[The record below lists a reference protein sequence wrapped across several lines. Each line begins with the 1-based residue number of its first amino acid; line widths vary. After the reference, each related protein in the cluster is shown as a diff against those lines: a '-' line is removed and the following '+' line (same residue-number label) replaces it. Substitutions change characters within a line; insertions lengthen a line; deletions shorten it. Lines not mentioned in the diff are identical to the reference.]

1 MKKCNKCNI
10 EIETKQLYCP
20 LCHQVL
26 SGETSPD
33 FKEVYPEYISLTRQI
48 LPTTK
53 KILLLTIV
61 ISIVIL
67 GLINIFAFNGTYW
80 SLIPIGASLYG
91 WFVVRVGVLSRRNMA
106 FRLAFL
112 TTLLIGL
119 LILIDYRSFPDN
131 NGWSVNYLMPILLF
145 SCNLAISLIIWIR
158 RLNYRDY
165 FFYLLIVIIF
175 SLVPLIL
182 VAFDVIIV
190 LWPSLVA
197 FGIAIFVLLFLIVFY
212 PKSIKEEIKKRFHA

>member
-1 MKKCNKCNI
+1 MKKCDKCNI
-10 EIETKQLYCP
+10 EIETNQKYCP

-26 SGETSPD
+26 SGETDPD
-33 FKEVYPEYISLTRQI
+33 FIEVYPEYISLTRKI

-53 KILLLTIV
+53 KAILFLMVL
-61 ISIVIL
+61 SIVIL
-67 GLINIFAFNGTYW
+67 GLINIFAYDGSYW
-80 SLIPIGASLYG
+80 SLIPIGSILYS
-91 WFVVRVGVLSRRNMA
+91 WLVLRVGVLSRRNVA
-106 FRLAFL
+106 FRIAFL

-145 SCNLAISLIIWIR
+145 SCNIAISAIIWIR

-182 VAFDVIIV
+182 VAFDVIVV

-197 FGIAIFVLLFLIVFY
+197 FGVAIFILLFLIVFY